1 MEKPALFESR
11 REFGYFV
18 LIAAVL
24 LAVHLGWRYAQYR
37 EFVAKPFFF
46 THANV
51 LLSYPK
57 QKEHRSYQVL
67 KLHTD
72 EGLQL
77 YTTTHRQ
84 TSLQGKRIRI
94 ELFPDERIGFWDFL
108 GTFYAK
114 SRIRRV
120 DDMPSTLQTKLK
132 DGVRAQ
138 HRDPMLQ
145 ALYGALF
152 FADPIPQVLREKV
165 SLLGVSHLIALS
177 GFHLGI
183 LWFLV
188 YEGMLMLYRPL
199 QQRFFPY
206 RFALLDAGL
215 VTLAVLGMYLYIT
228 GMPPSLLRA
237 YAMVA
242 LGWLMLVLGV
252 ELVSFYFLAA
262 VLTLLVVFFP
272 ALLVSLGF
280 WFSVAGVFYIFLLL
294 HYTKTLPAWVMTLF
308 VIPLG
313 IFVLML
319 PVVHTVFPVTAA
331 SQLLSVLLS
340 LLFIPFYPAAMLL
353 HLIGAGELFD
363 TALHQL
369 LTWGTPATD
378 HQLPLWAGTVYL
390 LLSFTAIRYRYA
402 FYLLFGVAAVYGMY
416 IFVNV

>member
-24 LAVHLGWRYAQYR
+24 LAVHLGWHYMQYR
-37 EFVAKPFFF
+37 EFTAKPFFF
-46 THANV
+46 THADV
-51 LLSYPK
+51 LLSYTK

-67 KLHTD
+67 KLRTD
-72 EGLQL
+72 KGLQL

-108 GTFYAK
+108 GTFYVK
-114 SRIRRV
+114 SRIRKV
-120 DDMPSTLQTKLK
+120 DDMPDTLQTKL
-132 DGVRAQ
+132 GYVVRAQ

-152 FADPIPQVLREKV
+152 FAEPIPKELREKV

-188 YEGMLMLYRPL
+188 YEGLLMLYRPL

-206 RFALLDAGL
+206 RFALMDVGL
-215 VTLAVLGMYLYIT
+215 VTLAVLGVYLYIT
-228 GMPPSLLRA
+228 GMPPSLVRA
-237 YAMVA
+237 YAMVTT
-242 LGWLMLVLGV
+242 GWLVLLFGV

-262 VLTLLVVFFP
+262 VLTLLVVIFP

-294 HYTKTLPAWVMTLF
+294 HYAKMMPAWAITLL
-308 VIPLG
+308 VIPVG

-319 PVVHTVFPVTAA
+319 PVVHTVFPVTAT
-331 SQLLSVLLS
+331 SQLLSPLLS

-363 TALHQL
+363 TALQHL
-369 LTWGTPATD
+369 LTWGTLATD
-378 HQLPLWAGTVYL
+378 HQLPVWAGVVYL
-390 LLSFTAIRYRYA
+390 LFSLAAVRYRYA
-402 FYLLFGVAAVYGMY
+402 FYLLLGIALGYGVY